1 MRLVIAARKSD
12 LARLQAYQVGA
23 ALEEAHPQVQ
33 VQFHFRESLGDLN
46 QVNPLWQMP
55 EKGVFTEDF
64 VSGLESGEF
73 DMVVHSWK
81 DLPTE
86 VRSKTFVA
94 ATMKRADSRDVL
106 LVRKAAFNESRS
118 LFRVLSSSP
127 RRSYFLQKAWTRLAP
142 KGTPGLE
149 FHSVRGNIPT
159 RLLKLHEGQGEA
171 LLVAKAALDRLLSSE
186 QLEFLEARQGL
197 RKVLNDCNFMVIPWQ
212 IQPPAPAQ
220 GALAI
225 EIRKDRNDVH
235 QLLQAI
241 HCPDT
246 FAAAQWERSQLAAFG
261 GGCHLKLGALQM
273 KTQGQTIQIV
283 MGAPP
288 QDEPVEKMWLEKS
301 SMKSLLKALV
311 DQHHLAAFRTEE
323 FFDVQESSSPSSAT
337 AFFVS
342 HKRAWSERFREQ
354 AQLIWTSGLA
364 TWETLA
370 EKGVWVNGSAEGW
383 GESRPNVDELAGQK
397 VSWAKLSH
405 DLAPEDAIS
414 KVTTYRLVPR
424 TTLEPATFA
433 KLKTATHFF
442 WHSGTLF
449 DSAVNWAPEI
459 KHKHHSSGLG
469 ATRAHLASTLGE
481 PGNDQI
487 FLGEHDWRS
496 FYELK

>member
-1 MRLVIAARKSD
+1 MRLIIAARKSD

-23 ALEEAHPQVQ
+23 ALEKAHPQIQ

-86 VRSKTFVA
+86 VRVKTFVA

-106 LVRKAAFNESRS
+106 LVRKAAFTENRDV
-118 LFRVLSSSP
+118 FRVLSSSP
-127 RRSYFLQKAWTRLAP
+127 RRSYFLQKAWARLAP

-171 LLVAKAALDRLLSSE
+171 LLVAKAALDRLLASDKP
-186 QLEFLEARQGL
+186 EFLEAQQTL
-197 RKVLNDCNFMVIPWQ
+197 RKVLNDSKFMVIPWQ

-225 EIRKDRNDVH
+225 EIRKDRKDVH
-235 QLLQAI
+235 ELLQAI
-241 HCPDT
+241 HCPET
-246 FAAAQWERSQLAAFG
+246 FAAAEWERSQLATFG

-273 KTQGQTIQIV
+273 KTQEQTIKIV

-288 QDEPVEKMWLEKS
+288 QGEPVEKMWLEKS
-301 SMKSLLKALV
+301 STHPTTEKR
-311 DQHHLAAFRTEE
+311 QLASFRTED
-323 FFDVQESSSPSSAT
+323 FFEVQETTTPSTAT

-370 EKGVWVNGSAEGW
+370 AQGVWVNGSAEGW

-397 VSWAKLSH
+397 VAWNKLSH
-405 DLAPEDAIS
+405 DLAPEDSIP

-424 TTLEPATFA
+424 AALEPAILET
-433 KLKTATHFF
+433 LKTATHFF
-442 WHSGTLF
+442 WHSGSLF
-449 DSAVNWAPEI
+449 EAAMKWVPEL

-469 ATRAHLASTLGE
+469 ATRAHLTSQLGS
-481 PGNDQI
+481 PRNDQV
-487 FLGEHDWRS
+487 FLSEHDWRS

>member
-1 MRLVIAARKSD
+1 VRLIIAARKSD

-23 ALEEAHPQVQ
+23 ALEKAHPHVQ

-86 VRSKTFVA
+86 VRVKTFVA

-106 LVRKAAFNESRS
+106 LVRKAAFEEKRDV
-118 LFRVLSSSP
+118 FRVLSSSP
-127 RRSYFLQKAWTRLAP
+127 RRSYFLQKAWARLAP

-171 LLVAKAALDRLLSSE
+171 LLVAKAALDRLLSSDKP
-186 QLEFLEARQGL
+186 EFLEAQQTL
-197 RKVLNDCNFMVIPWQ
+197 RKVLNDCKFMVIPWQ

-225 EIRKDRNDVH
+225 EIRRNRKDVH

-246 FAAAQWERSQLAAFG
+246 FAAAEWERSQLATFG

-273 KTQGQTIQIV
+273 KTHAQTIKIV

-288 QDEPVEKMWLEKS
+288 QGEPVENMWLEKS
-301 SMKSLLKALV
+301 PEKALIRALV
-311 DQHHLAAFRTEE
+311 DQRHLAAFRTED
-323 FFDVQESSSPSSAT
+323 FFNVQESSSPSSAT

-342 HKRAWSERFREQ
+342 HKRAWSERFRSQ

-370 EKGVWVNGSAEGW
+370 AQGVWVNGSAEGW

-397 VSWAKLSH
+397 VAWNKLSH
-405 DLAPEDAIS
+405 DLAPEDAIP
-414 KVTTYRLVPR
+414 KVTTYRLVAR
-424 TTLEPATFA
+424 TELEPAILE

-442 WHSGTLF
+442 WHSGSLF
-449 DSAVNWAPEI
+449 DAAAKWVPEL
-459 KHKHHSSGLG
+459 KNKHHSSGLG
-469 ATRAHLASTLGE
+469 ATRAHLASKFGE
-481 PGNDQI
+481 PRNDQI
-487 FLGEHDWRS
+487 FLSENDWRS